1 MILNLKISL
10 IIKRGTTDY
19 ISLKDENFLK
29 ENEKKF
35 IDQAKNIT
43 DDYKCVQLFTNDV
56 MLLYL
61 LKKPSCTKFYYPIV
75 IGSEK
80 NQMQLIKNLNNSQ
93 IIISDTYKHNFSP
106 NFRLIYLRDYI
117 NNHYSDIYS
126 EDVWIIK
133 KEIIKNYL

>member
-1 MILNLKISL
+1 MF
-10 IIKRGTTDY
+10 
-19 ISLKDENFLK
+19 FLV
-29 ENEKKF
+29 
-35 IDQAKNIT
+35 
-43 DDYKCVQLFTNDV
+43 Y
-56 MLLYL
+56 LLYL

-80 NQMQLIKNLNNSQ
+80 NQMQLIKNLNNIQ

-117 NNHYSDIYS
+117 NKHYSDIYS

-133 KEIIKNYL
+133 KRNN

>member
-1 MILNLKISL
+1 
-10 IIKRGTTDY
+10 
-19 ISLKDENFLK
+19 
-29 ENEKKF
+29 
-35 IDQAKNIT
+35 
-43 DDYKCVQLFTNDV
+43 

-75 IGSEK
+75 IDQKKS
-80 NQMQLIKNLNNSQ
+80 NAINKNLNNSQ

-133 KEIIKNYL
+133 KRNN